1 VPFLFLIAS
10 LFGLGDCCHRRRHL
24 IHQRQSVASFFAD
37 LRSHPEALS
46 FIFGKK
52 FFKMEKPGTHQLCAG
67 YPCGNSTINPLKLQ
81 EF

>member
-10 LFGLGDCCHRRRHL
+10 LFGLGDCCHGRRHL
-24 IHQRQSVASFFAD
+24 IIGGKTVVRFFAD

-52 FFKMEKPGTHQLCAG
+52 IFTVESSGTHQLSAG